1 MIVGFED
8 YKSNYKFK
16 VSGVIHVGAHI
27 GQEWQEYIDN
37 FGEIETHWFEPIP
50 EVYKQLENNL
60 SDKPKTYLYNTAL
73 GDGDFTEKMYVDNG
87 NEGQSSSIL
96 KPKEVRSQFPH
107 IKFEE
112 SDKIEINISKLDSYN
127 LSNCNLLALDTQ
139 GYELKVLKGSIETLK
154 NIDYI
159 FTEFNTIEMYE
170 GCPTL
175 DDLDGFLLPFDFERV
190 ETWYTS
196 SNWGDAFY
204 IKKNK
209 K

>member
-1 MIVGFED
+1 
-8 YKSNYKFK
+8 
-16 VSGVIHVGAHI
+16 
-27 GQEWQEYIDN
+27 
-37 FGEIETHWFEPIP
+37 
-50 EVYKQLENNL
+50 
-60 SDKPKTYLYNTAL
+60 
-73 GDGDFTEKMYVDNG
+73 
-87 NEGQSSSIL
+87 
-96 KPKEVRSQFPH
+96 
-107 IKFEE
+107 
-112 SDKIEINISKLDSYN
+112 
-127 LSNCNLLALDTQ
+127 
-139 GYELKVLKGSIETLK
+139 LKVLKGSIETLK